1 MKMDNRDTGTM
12 GGIEGLPLQLMIVIL
27 VATMGAGILIGWMN
41 SIEAPQSIGEVTVY
55 EDCIEV
61 GDDGY
66 LDDFTVTVTDQ
77 DGNLLEGATVVLDG
91 LNVTKG
97 GKTPHNTTGPDG
109 KVSFSEL
116 KIDPYGSGTVGFIN
130 VLVTKTG
137 YTESNDVKITV
148 IL

>member
-41 SIEAPQSIGEVTVY
+41 SIEAPQSIGEVTVGPD
-55 EDCIEV
+55 DCIISEN
-61 GDDGY
+61 DN
-66 LDDFTVTVTDQ
+66 LPDFTITVTDQ
-77 DGNLLEGATVVLDG
+77 DGNLLDGATVVLDG
-91 LNVTKG
+91 LNVTKD
-97 GKTPHNTTGPDG
+97 GKTPHDTTGPDG
-109 KVSFSEL
+109 KVSFSGL
-116 KIDPYGSGTVGFIN
+116 SIDPYGSGTVGFIN
-130 VLVTKTG
+130 ILVTKTG